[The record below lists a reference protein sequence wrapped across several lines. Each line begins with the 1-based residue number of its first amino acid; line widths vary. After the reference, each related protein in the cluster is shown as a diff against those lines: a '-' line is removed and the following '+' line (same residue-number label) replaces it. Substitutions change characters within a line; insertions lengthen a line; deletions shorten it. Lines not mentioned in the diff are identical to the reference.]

1 MRLVYQDIK
10 YLCQKQW
17 PPMISPYKPE
27 KIVVN
32 GKSGGASGSSYDL
45 HIASD
50 LKLGVNPAE
59 IIAKHIKKH
68 FYLLSFLFNY
78 RKLREELVA
87 NPPMRALANTIEDFN
102 IPDDVTG
109 EIKDK
114 STNARL
120 FVSAFTTFFD
130 AGFKQSN
137 GTLELVNHNDK
148 PFFAKAG
155 EPICQMIFT
164 KCTQP
169 TERPYSKSGGKY
181 TGQQGPT
188 PAILEKD
195 TLAEAS

>member
-10 YLCQKQW
+10 ELCEGDK
-17 PPMISPYKPE
+17 PMLSPYKAE
-27 KIVVN
+27 KTVIN

-45 HIASD
+45 HIADD
-50 LKLGVNPAE
+50 LVLGVNPA
-59 IIAKHIKKH
+59 IIVAKYIKR
-68 FYLLSFLFNY
+68 FSLLELIFNY
-78 RKLREELVA
+78 GKLRKELLD
-87 NPPMRALANTIEDFN
+87 NPPMRSLANTVEDFA

-130 AGFKQSN
+130 AGFTGN

-148 PFFAKAG
+148 SFVAKAG
-155 EPICQMIFT
+155 DPICQMIFT
-164 KCTQP
+164 KCTRN
-169 TERPYSKSGGKY
+169 TSRPYRKGGKY
-181 TGQQGPT
+181 TGQTGPT

-195 TLAEAS
+195 THPDPA